1 MLSDGDDVGARDLGN
16 SDATVGRVGSVQ
28 VNMVGAD
35 ASGDGELQV
44 LRLSETLGSQVARV
58 EAMKWGLVRV
68 PYNKPNA
75 AGGFCF
81 RWRGGEWWL

>member
-1 MLSDGDDVGARDLGN
+1 MLGDGDDVGTRDLGN
-16 SDATVGRVGSVQ
+16 SNATVGSVGSVQ

-58 EAMKWGLVRV
+58 EAMKWWSVRV
-68 PYNKPNA
+68 PDDEPTA
-75 AGGFCF
+75 AGGFF
-81 RWRGGEWWL
+81 FVFGGGVGWL